1 MNPGAQSAGT
11 KFKFEVQGLTLKTA
25 IITIWMWLC
34 ASVSAVG
41 LVACAQTPIATGVI
55 TQATAESR
63 ITPTVATTVIPTE
76 TAMAFELTSPA
87 FEEGGVIPRDFAC
100 TGANTSPQ
108 LDWTEPPDGTQSF
121 ALIFNDPD
129 ASSRG
134 FVHWIVYN
142 IPADARN
149 MPAGVPPGLQI
160 HDTAVHGSNG
170 WGRLDY
176 GGPCPPKG
184 STHGYVFTLYTLDT
198 ILNLEPGATKD
209 ELLGAMDGHVLA
221 EASLSATFS
230 R

>member
-1 MNPGAQSAGT
+1 
-11 KFKFEVQGLTLKTA
+11 
-25 IITIWMWLC
+25 MWLC

-41 LVACAQTPIATGVI
+41 LVSCAQAPVATGVR
-55 TQATAESR
+55 TQATAEAS
-63 ITPTVATTVIPTE
+63 ITPAVATVPTE
-76 TAMAFELTSPA
+76 TAVALKLTSPA
-87 FEEGGVIPRDFAC
+87 FEEGGVIPRNFAC

-108 LDWTEPPDGTQSF
+108 LGWTEPPDGTQSF

-142 IPADARN
+142 IPGDARS
-149 MPAGVPPGLQI
+149 MQAEVPPGPQI

-176 GGPCPPKG
+176 GGPCPPEG
-184 STHGYVFTLYTLDT
+184 STHNYLFTLYALDS
-198 ILNLEPGATKD
+198 ILDLEPGATKD
-209 ELLGAMDGHVLA
+209 ELLGTMDGHVLA